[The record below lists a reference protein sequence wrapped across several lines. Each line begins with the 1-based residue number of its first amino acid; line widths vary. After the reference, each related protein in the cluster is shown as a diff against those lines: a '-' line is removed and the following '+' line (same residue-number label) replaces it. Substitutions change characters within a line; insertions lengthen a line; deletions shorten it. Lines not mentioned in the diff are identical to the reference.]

1 MALTRRHQAVHD
13 SLTGTTVQ
21 IRDLT
26 RARASDVAIERPVAP
41 AVRVAGRIRRLVVV
55 LAYLVAAFV
64 TMAVLMGIVLAP
76 ACLDE
81 IACTPGEELAK
92 NAVAIAW
99 LSGSVFLIITGW
111 RGKLWGTRA
120 TPAPTDPAPSSQ
132 PTPLRLAVRRTAER
146 LAAMPPHHLG
156 GLYVATLTLTALVQH
171 FVPVLWL
178 PLAALEIAAFL
189 ILFATAALFGTT
201 RTCSSPGSS

>member
-1 MALTRRHQAVHD
+1 M
-13 SLTGTTVQ
+13 
-21 IRDLT
+21 
-26 RARASDVAIERPVAP
+26 SDVAFERPVAP

-76 ACLDE
+76 ACLNE

-92 NAVAIAW
+92 NAVAVAW

-120 TPAPTDPAPSSQ
+120 TSAPTDPAPSSQ
-132 PTPLRLAVRRTAER
+132 PTPLRLACAHSQR

-171 FVPVLWL
+171 FPVLWL

-189 ILFATAALFGTT
+189 ILFATAAFSARRGRAPRRVPRQLLD
-201 RTCSSPGSS
+201 RHRDPRQ